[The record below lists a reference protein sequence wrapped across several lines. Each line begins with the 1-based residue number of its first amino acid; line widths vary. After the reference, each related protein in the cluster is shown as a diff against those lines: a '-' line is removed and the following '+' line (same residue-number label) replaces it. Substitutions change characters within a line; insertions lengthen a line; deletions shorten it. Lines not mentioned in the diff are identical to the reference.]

1 MVAGVTLLLPET
13 CDEYERARAEV
24 DSLVRDAA
32 GGETAAPTEGRPDG
46 TDAAPGTD
54 RWVVTTGEQRRAWD
68 LPDLEADAAGIARSG
83 EDLRQTWSRGA
94 VPLVDADDVV
104 RLLAGSG
111 SGRQAD
117 DDSASGGGEGTRAF
131 GPVRPEHAA
140 TAFVHLRHGRGPIPA
155 HFRETFDELSARPRI
170 DTLVDGLDELLSPLE
185 SETLLRLARCELA
198 ALRPLLPQ
206 ELAPERLYATP
217 DAGRP
222 AGGALHLQGG
232 LRPLLRRVRRVA
244 ATLGQLDSSALPDA
258 GMSLPNSC
266 SSSSGP
272 TTACS
277 MPRSWMPEPGRS
289 TRCWRPSARRSGAS
303 SSAAGAVRHA
313 PRGAQRRL
321 GRHRPAAGRGPG
333 PAGRKR
339 ARGVGR
345 GRPVREAGRSAA
357 DRGRRHREGP
367 RVGGV
372 ALAADPRDARVAGRT
387 GPAGGGARQGAR
399 GAAPG
404 DDVGQ
409 RGGHLLARNGS
420 GCSPRCRGVGGRRN
434 GRTPAPRCARSRTRT
449 KAGKRSR
456 NASAASWRCAPGGRR
471 RGPWRA
477 AAASTLRR
485 AATVLS
491 APRRG
496 GSSCATCGRPPRR
509 RCSASPGRRGYG
521 KTALAKRIAE
531 ALGRPAVNIAPGGVW
546 DEAQIRGLSIA

>member
-32 GGETAAPTEGRPDG
+32 GGETAAPAEGGPDG

-83 EDLRQTWSRGA
+83 EDLRQAWSRGA

-170 DTLVDGLDELLSPLE
+170 DTLVDGLDELLGPLE
-185 SETLLRLARCELA
+185 SETLLRLEGTRRELA

-206 ELAPERLYATP
+206 ELAPERLHATP

-258 GMSLPNSC
+258 GMSPSELVQFIERADNGVLDAAELDAGAGKVDAVLAAFGKAVRRVVERCWCC
-266 SSSSGP
+266 SPRAARCATAAGTTPTCSGP
-272 TTACS
+272 RPWSGGSETCAGCWARPAR
-277 MPRSWMPEPGRS
+277 PRSRSLGCRPRS
-289 TRCWRPSARRSGAS
+289 TPSRRTASRRGGSGRGSARRSG
-303 SSAAGAVRHA
+303 GWKDWTC
-313 PRGAQRRL
+313 RRWCST
-321 GRHRPAAGRGPG
+321 RRSRSCAGR
-333 PAGRKR
+333 
-339 ARGVGR
+339 
-345 GRPVREAGRSAA
+345 
-357 DRGRRHREGP
+357 
-367 RVGGV
+367 
-372 ALAADPRDARVAGRT
+372 
-387 GPAGGGARQGAR
+387 
-399 GAAPG
+399 
-404 DDVGQ
+404 
-409 RGGHLLARNGS
+409 
-420 GCSPRCRGVGGRRN
+420 
-434 GRTPAPRCARSRTRT
+434 
-449 KAGKRSR
+449 
-456 NASAASWRCAPGGRR
+456 
-471 RGPWRA
+471 
-477 AAASTLRR
+477 
-485 AATVLS
+485 
-491 APRRG
+491 
-496 GSSCATCGRPPRR
+496 
-509 RCSASPGRRGYG
+509 
-521 KTALAKRIAE
+521 
-531 ALGRPAVNIAPGGVW
+531 
-546 DEAQIRGLSIA
+546 